1 MVYANVNSAA
11 QPSGQGKAQRGEQ
24 MTAIKA
30 NGITIEYETF
40 GAKTAPPLLL
50 VMGLGAQLTLWPV
63 ELCEALVARGFYV
76 IRFDNRDVG
85 LSTKFDSAGVPEVPA
100 IIMAMMSGKP
110 VNVPYTLHDMAA
122 DAMGLLDALGIAKA
136 HIVGASMGGMIAQL
150 IAADYPERTLSLTS
164 IMSTTG
170 NPTLPPAK
178 PEAMAVLTN
187 RPPSPDLPTMIDFGV
202 AAARIVGSP
211 GYPADEQRLRTRVK
225 ADFERSFAP
234 TGFGR
239 HIAAVV
245 ATGDR
250 RAKLAN
256 VTAPTLVIHG
266 DADPLVPVEGG
277 RDTAANIKGA
287 ELLIIP
293 GMGHDLPVQL
303 VETIADAIAK
313 VAAR

>member
-1 MVYANVNSAA
+1 
-11 QPSGQGKAQRGEQ
+11 
-24 MTAIKA
+24 MTAITA
-30 NGITIEYETF
+30 NGITLEYETF
-40 GAKTAPPLLL
+40 GSPSATPLLL
-50 VMGLGAQLTLWPV
+50 VMGLGAQLTLWPI
-63 ELCEALVARGFYV
+63 ELCEALVARGYYV
-76 IRFDNRDVG
+76 IRYDNRDVG
-85 LSTKFDSAGVPEVPA
+85 LSTKFDAAGIPEVQA

-187 RPPSPDLPTMIDFGV
+187 RPPSPDLATMIDFGV

-234 TGFGR
+234 TGFAR
-239 HIAAVV
+239 HMAAVI

-277 RDTAANIKGA
+277 HDTAANIKGA

-303 VETIADAIAK
+303 VEQIADAIAK

>member
-1 MVYANVNSAA
+1 
-11 QPSGQGKAQRGEQ
+11 
-24 MTAIKA
+24 MTAITA

-40 GAKTAPPLLL
+40 GSPSATPLLL
-50 VMGLGAQLTLWPV
+50 VMGLGAQMTLWPV
-63 ELCEALVARGFYV
+63 ELCEALVARGYYV
-76 IRFDNRDVG
+76 IRYDNRDVG
-85 LSTKFDSAGVPEVPA
+85 LSTKFDAAGVPEVPA

-150 IAADYPERTLSLTS
+150 IAADYPARTLSLTS

-187 RPPSPDLPTMIDFGV
+187 RPPSPDLATMIDFGV

-211 GYPADEQRLRTRVK
+211 GYPQDEQRLRTRVK

-250 RAKLAN
+250 RAKLAT

-277 RDTAANIKGA
+277 HDTAANIKGA

-293 GMGHDLPVQL
+293 GMGHDLPLQL
-303 VETIADAIAK
+303 VEQIADAIAK

>member
-1 MVYANVNSAA
+1 
-11 QPSGQGKAQRGEQ
+11 
-24 MTAIKA
+24 MTAITA

-40 GAKTAPPLLL
+40 GSPSATPLLL
-50 VMGLGAQLTLWPV
+50 VMGLGAQMTLWPV
-63 ELCEALVARGFYV
+63 ELCEALVARGYYV
-76 IRFDNRDVG
+76 IRYDNRDVG
-85 LSTKFDSAGVPEVPA
+85 LSTKFDAAGVPEVPA

-187 RPPSPDLPTMIDFGV
+187 RPPSPDLATMIDFGV

-211 GYPADEQRLRTRVK
+211 GYPQDEQRLRTRVK

-250 RAKLAN
+250 RAKLAT

-277 RDTAANIKGA
+277 HDTAANIKGA

-293 GMGHDLPVQL
+293 GMGHDLPLQL
-303 VETIADAIAK
+303 VEPIADAIAK